1 MTEEHNDRE
10 LLEQLAL
17 GNELAFEKIYV
28 NYSKDMFLYAMNVLK
43 KKEVCEDIVQNVFI
57 TVWSKRKEV
66 KIENLKPYLFQSV
79 RYQIFNHLRNQKI
92 SNEDLTRVNIIDL
105 SMNISQKLEF
115 DELEELIKNQV
126 KKLPTRCQEIFV
138 LSRYQHK
145 SNKEIAMELDIS
157 IQAVKNQISKA
168 LGAIRQNL
176 SSEELVFYF
185 LLFMFSI

>member
-17 GNELAFEKIYV
+17 DNELAFEKIYV

-79 RYQIFNHLRNQKI
+79 RYQIFNHLRNRKI

-115 DELEELIKNQV
+115 DELEELIKKQV

-168 LGAIRQNL
+168 LGAIRKNL

>member
-168 LGAIRQNL
+168 LGAIRKNL